1 MAVVEFLTQSYMAII
16 GLILLETNEILI
28 AISTFETIFEDFGDR
43 RCDYGALDV
52 FLVLNND
59 FGKVW

>member
-1 MAVVEFLTQSYMAII
+1 MAII

-28 AISTFETIFEDFGDR
+28 AILTFETIFEDFGDR

-52 FLVLNND
+52 FLVLNNN